1 MRLARKA
8 LLKTSD
14 ELATDARAYAT
25 DARGRAL
32 TQLKTSDELAREAEE
47 GAEAREL
54 SHPSRMLEAHTSR
67 MLVDVW
73 PASDEG
79 LV

>member
-8 LLKTSD
+8 L
-14 ELATDARAYAT
+14 
-25 DARGRAL
+25 
-32 TQLKTSDELAREAEE
+32 LKTSDELAREAEE

>member
-8 LLKTSD
+8 L
-14 ELATDARAYAT
+14 
-25 DARGRAL
+25 
-32 TQLKTSDELAREAEE
+32 LKTSDELAREAEE

-73 PASDEG
+73 PSSDEG